1 MMVDETR
8 PTQKQIDYAC
18 DLMKQLGYEETDVPE
33 MTDGIEFDYLTRSQ
47 MAELIDELRSEL
59 EG

>member
-1 MMVDETR
+1 MYDPTK
-8 PTQKQIDYAC
+8 PTQEQIDYAC
-18 DLMKQLGYEETDVPE
+18 DLMEQLGYEETDGPE

-47 MAELIDELRSEL
+47 MARLIDELRNEL